1 MVPWSRGMISRLQRE
16 DHEWSRGMIS
26 RLQREDHEFESR
38 RNHSQAFWPSV
49 KNLDQN
55 FFSFFEKIFFY
66 FIFWINFFINFNSI
80 FLQWFRGLGVWY
92 LAYNERITSSNLVG
106 TTSQLFFF
114 ILNIFSMNFFKFSPI
129 LHCF

>member
-1 MVPWSRGMISRLQRE
+1 
-16 DHEWSRGMIS
+16 MIS

-114 ILNIFSMNFFKFSPI
+114 PWSRGMISRLQREDHEFESRRNHFSTFFLKFFYHSF
-129 LHCF
+129 LFN